1 MILILSEKSD
11 HSTNDVMDW
20 MMHYG
25 AEPVRLNDVI
35 DASDLSISQHDI
47 TLKCG
52 DKTVSINKLSAFW
65 YRRGGNV
72 TTKMFAADGTPVG
85 KEVRYC
91 SEREKESLSKF
102 LHSRLKSIPNRLGD
116 YYAARINKMQA
127 LDTAEALGLSIP
139 GYLVTTKKSDVE
151 AFRKTAGAI
160 ICKPL
165 ERPVQ
170 YSDDTTW
177 ITAYTELVDDSVME
191 KIPDTFFPS
200 LFQQYIEK
208 FVELRVVCLQDKCY
222 GMAIFSQ
229 ADEKTKIDF
238 RKYNYS
244 KPNRYVP
251 YRLPE
256 DIQAKLLQVMRAMD
270 LESGSADIIVE
281 KDTGKYYF
289 LEINPVGQFGMTSHP
304 CNYYIEKEIATQLV
318 KQ

>member
-1 MILILSEKSD
+1 MILILSEKND

-20 MMHYG
+20 VMHYG
-25 AEPVRLNDVI
+25 AAPVRLNDVI
-35 DASDLSISQHDI
+35 DAGDISISQHDI
-47 TLKCG
+47 VLKCG
-52 DKTVSINKLSAFW
+52 GRSISINEISAFW

-72 TTKMFAADGTPVG
+72 TTKMFAADGTAVG

-102 LHSRLKSIPNRLGD
+102 LHSRLKSIPNHLGD
-116 YYAARINKMQA
+116 YYAARINKMQV
-127 LDTAEALGLSIP
+127 LDTAAALGLLIP
-139 GYLVTTKKSDVE
+139 DYLVTTKKTDVE
-151 AFRKTAGAI
+151 VFRKTAGAI

-177 ITAYTELVDDSVME
+177 ITAYTELVDDAVLE

-208 FVELRVVCLQDKCY
+208 FVELRVVCLRDKCY

-256 DIQAKLLQVMRAMD
+256 DIQAKLLQVMHAMD

-289 LEINPVGQFGMTSHP
+289 LEINPVGQFGMTSYP

>member
-20 MMHYG
+20 MMYYG

-35 DASDLSISQHDI
+35 DANDLSISQGNIELKSGGRNIDI
-47 TLKCG
+47 
-52 DKTVSINKLSAFW
+52 NELSAFW

-72 TTKMFAADGTPVG
+72 TTKMFTPDGTAVG

-102 LHSRLKSIPNRLGD
+102 LHSRLKNIPNRLGD
-116 YYAARINKMQA
+116 YYAARINKMQV
-127 LDTAEALGLSIP
+127 LDTAAALGLLIP
-139 GYLVTTKKSDVE
+139 DYLVTTKKADVE
-151 AFRKTAGAI
+151 TFRKKAGAI

-177 ITAYTELVDDSVME
+177 ITAYTELVDDAVME
-191 KIPDTFFPS
+191 KIPGTFFSS

-208 FVELRVVCLQDKCY
+208 FVELRVVCLQNKCY

-289 LEINPVGQFGMTSHP
+289 LEINPVGQFGMTSYP